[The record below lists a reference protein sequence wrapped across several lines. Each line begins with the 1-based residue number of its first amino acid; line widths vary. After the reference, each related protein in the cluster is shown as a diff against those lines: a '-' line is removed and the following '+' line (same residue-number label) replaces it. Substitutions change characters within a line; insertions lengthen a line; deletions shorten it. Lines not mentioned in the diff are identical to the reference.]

1 MSKIHVARA
10 HHLGLDAARAEV
22 ERIAARVRDEY
33 GAEYQWEGDVLHFKR
48 AGISGAIAVADDS
61 MDLTIR
67 LGLLLTPMKPQIE
80 ERLTRKIDE
89 ALARYQAQ
97 HDDGGQGR

>member
-1 MSKIHVARA
+1 MSKIHVARE

-33 GAEYQWEGDVLHFKR
+33 GAEYEWDGDVLHFKR
-48 AGISGAIAVADDS
+48 TGISGEIAVAEDS
-61 MDLTIR
+61 MDLRIK

-89 ALARYQAQ
+89 ALARYQTQ
-97 HDDGGQGR
+97 NHDAGPEA